1 MTYSDNK
8 QLNAFITA
16 YIQAMLW
23 TSPAVMEDPADDLES
38 LEGFRLDPSAIE
50 VAKDD
55 CFKFFETAYHVLA
68 YLDEKVLLSF
78 ELAGHNFWL
87 TRNRH
92 GTGFWDRGLGNAGDY
107 LTALSHKAG
116 EQDPYIGDNGKVFL

>member
-16 YIQAMLW
+16 YIRAMLW
-23 TSPAVMEDPADDLES
+23 SSSAVMEDPADDLES
-38 LEGFRLDPSAIE
+38 LEGFELDPSTIE
-50 VAKDD
+50 RVTQD
-55 CFKFFETAYHVLA
+55 CTAFYKEAFHILTH
-68 YLDEKVLLSF
+68 LDETCLNTF
-78 ELAGHNFWL
+78 EFSGHDFWL